1 MKRLNNLSH
10 VRQMASE
17 PIKVYA
23 LRNGKWI
30 QLLSDKLLPNDII
43 SITR

>member
-1 MKRLNNLSH
+1 MQRLNNLSH

-17 PIKVYA
+17 PINVYV
-23 LRNGKWI
+23 LRNGKWVKI
-30 QLLSDKLLPNDII
+30 TSDKLLPNDII